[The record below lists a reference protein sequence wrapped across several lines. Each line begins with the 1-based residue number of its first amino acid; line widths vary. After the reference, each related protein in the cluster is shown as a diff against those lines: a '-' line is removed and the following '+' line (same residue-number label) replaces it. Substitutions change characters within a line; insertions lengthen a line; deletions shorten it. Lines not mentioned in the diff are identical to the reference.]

1 MKVEPNYS
9 IQHKRKSLDNW
20 SAAANASLYFRP
32 KNGME
37 FVTAGG
43 WNAGKAIFYN
53 DLGEGQA
60 YGNEYCGQ
68 ARFKY
73 KGWFAQTY

>member
-1 MKVEPNYS
+1 MLVMLIPMKVEPNYS
-9 IQHKRKSLDNW
+9 IQQKHKFMDIGLQQQ
-20 SAAANASLYFRP
+20 
-32 KNGME
+32 MQVCI
-37 FVTAGG
+37 VTARG

-60 YGNEYCGQ
+60 YGNEYWGQ

-73 KGWFAQTY
+73 KG

>member
-1 MKVEPNYS
+1 
-9 IQHKRKSLDNW
+9 
-20 SAAANASLYFRP
+20 
-32 KNGME
+32 ME
-37 FVTAGG
+37 LVSAGG

-60 YGNEYCGQ
+60 YGDEYWGQ

-73 KGWFAQTY
+73 KGWFA